1 MPNPNT
7 VCRVC
12 GKEYFCCSDSR
23 KINSW
28 RTMACSGEC
37 FKEYMRLIEISRS
50 TEEPQKTKSA
60 SKKKS
65 NAKANK
71 VTRSD
76 VKTKNIEE

>member
-1 MPNPNT
+1 
-7 VCRVC
+7 
-12 GKEYFCCSDSR
+12 
-23 KINSW
+23 
-28 RTMACSGEC
+28 MACSGEC